1 MPAMIYTQPTSNERM
16 NMRYTIARL
25 EPLRLLLTAVRLKM
39 EQIALQT
46 KDKSL
51 RGNIL
56 NFVIE
61 TGPCEEQVKSYIDSL
76 SQVFPVN
83 DLSPVA
89 KNENDTV
96 QINCPFECARFYE
109 KKILKVFR
117 NIINDYKVIQE
128 VRGLMRTQLN
138 EILYAFLKIKMISNF
153 STKELRADTNLF

>member
-76 SQVFPVN
+76 LQLFPVN
-83 DLSPVA
+83 DISPVP
-89 KNENDTV
+89 KNENDAV
-96 QINCPFECARFYE
+96 NISCPFECAKFYE

-117 NIINDYKVIQE
+117 NIINDYKVIKE
-128 VRGLMRTQLN
+128 VRELMRTQLN

-153 STKELRADTNLF
+153 STKELRAETNLF